1 MRYIKT
7 IPISENCRIIYSAD
21 KEAKKVVYW
30 VEVLNK
36 YNFWE
41 QCPDD
46 IIDNIR
52 KNRPITDSERR
63 YWSTIERAAEIFG
76 DPLLHYDEA
85 CFVAP
90 GKRSAIITETQNA
103 ETLIDWLSSR
113 GIFIISNNR
122 FYSSIPP
129 PQRRMLLREIFTIN

>member
-7 IPISENCRIIYSAD
+7 IPISEKCCIIYSTD

-46 IIDNIR
+46 IIDKFNIYEELLSFIVFSDIE
-52 KNRPITDSERR
+52 K
-63 YWSTIERAAEIFG
+63 TI
-76 DPLLHYDEA
+76 L
-85 CFVAP
+85 
-90 GKRSAIITETQNA
+90 K
-103 ETLIDWLSSR
+103 
-113 GIFIISNNR
+113 
-122 FYSSIPP
+122 
-129 PQRRMLLREIFTIN
+129 